1 MKNETLC
8 SMDEQVTVDLEGY
21 LQEDGETTYY
31 TLDGEEAA
39 DNGQAE

>member
-1 MKNETLC
+1 MKNENLC
-8 SMDEQVTVDLEGY
+8 PMDEQVTVDLEGY

-31 TLDGEEAA
+31 ALDGEEAA

>member
-8 SMDEQVTVDLEGY
+8 PMDEQVTVDLEGY
-21 LQEDGETTYY
+21 LQEEGETTYY
-31 TLDGEEAA
+31 TLDGEEA